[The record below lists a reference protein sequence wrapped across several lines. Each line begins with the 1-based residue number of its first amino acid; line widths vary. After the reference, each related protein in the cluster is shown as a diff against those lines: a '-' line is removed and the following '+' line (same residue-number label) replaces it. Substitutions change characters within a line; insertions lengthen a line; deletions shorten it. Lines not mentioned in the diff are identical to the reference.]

1 MINALME
8 KYRKFPKQVKA
19 SFWFVVCGFL
29 QKAISLLT
37 TPIQIIIY
45 IGLWCIQCFYHMGKY
60 YYYYCILKSG
70 LRGISAGAH

>member
-37 TPIQIIIY
+37 TPIFSRLLSTSDYGVFSVFTTWENIII
-45 IGLWCIQCFYHMGKY
+45 IIAM
-60 YYYYCILKSG
+60 IL
-70 LRGISAGAH
+70 R